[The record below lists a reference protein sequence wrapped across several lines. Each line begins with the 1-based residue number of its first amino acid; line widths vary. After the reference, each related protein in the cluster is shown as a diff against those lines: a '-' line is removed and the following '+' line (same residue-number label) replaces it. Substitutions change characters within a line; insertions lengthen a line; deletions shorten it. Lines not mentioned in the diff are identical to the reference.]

1 MTMTDASFRDGA
13 DRPLALRVESPDDL
27 AILSAVV
34 QDAVLSAGEIR
45 FDRKRHEVALLI
57 NRFRWEDRAE
67 AEARKRPYER
77 VRALLRIGGALGVAA
92 QGIARDRPDTVLSI
106 LSIGW
111 QAGADGAGRLTLTFS
126 GGAALAVTAECLDAS
141 LRDVTRPY
149 AAPSGKA
156 PHHPD

>member
-1 MTMTDASFRDGA
+1 MSMVDASFSDGA
-13 DRPLALRVESPDDL
+13 DRPLAVRAETPDDL
-27 AILSAVV
+27 AILSAIV
-34 QDAVLSAGEIR
+34 QDAVLPVGEIR
-45 FDRKRHEVALLI
+45 FDRKRHEMALLI

-77 VRALLRIGGALGVAA
+77 VRSVLRIGGALGVAS
-92 QGIARDRPDTVLSI
+92 QGIARDETGTVLSI

-126 GGAALAVTAECLDAS
+126 GGAALAVTVECLDAS

-156 PHHPD
+156 PRHPD